1 MPNFKITAAL
11 ALLISC
17 STATT
22 AWGAAIETGQDR
34 FFFREKLNIVPNT
47 QATIPPAPKTCGEM
61 VAGKTIDTRRDI
73 APFPSEN
80 RPLNAVDLAKVKAIC
95 ENEPDTS
102 ITACRVARLTYGHRY
117 CGGSGGCYV
126 ISVGTALSD
135 VQVNPKTDYYG
146 TVCKKS

>member
-1 MPNFKITAAL
+1 MPDLKTVAAL

-22 AWGAAIETGQDR
+22 AWGAAMDTGQDS
-34 FFFREKLNIVPNT
+34 FFFRQKLNVVPVT
-47 QATIPPAPKTCGEM
+47 QAAVPATPKTCGEM
-61 VAGKTIDTRRDI
+61 VAGKSMDTRRDI

-80 RPLNAVDLAKVKAIC
+80 RPLNAADLAKVKAIC

-102 ITACRVARLTYGHRY
+102 ITACRVARLTYGHRT
-117 CGGSGGCYV
+117 CGGVGGCYV
-126 ISVGTALSD
+126 ISVGTVLSD

-146 TVCKKS
+146 TVCRKS